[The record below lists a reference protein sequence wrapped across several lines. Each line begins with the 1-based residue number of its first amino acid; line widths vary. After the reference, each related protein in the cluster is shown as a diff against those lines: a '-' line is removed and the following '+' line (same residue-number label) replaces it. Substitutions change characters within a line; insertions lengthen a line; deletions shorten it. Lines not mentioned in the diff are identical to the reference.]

1 MPRVAAGEGRRKRRR
16 RPGGGGWGGGGG
28 SRTSE
33 RAGMAECGACA
44 RPRREARRDCLPLC
58 EACGER
64 FDRRAPDEF
73 FLAAYAAPA
82 FVLRARGA
90 VLEPLLEPLM
100 LPAPRGPPSQA
111 SADEVLRPLLAL
123 DGASPPP
130 PLLVLLGSGA
140 SAAYGVRP
148 NYGPGDAEGDA
159 SLGVNERY
167 WRVLKD
173 SAAAATSGTP
183 DACFYSRLGAFLRA
197 RKGASACVATTN
209 IDGLAG
215 RWLDAGGAPCTALE
229 LHGSV
234 LRLQC
239 ATRGAPC
246 CDSVR
251 PTPLEDVAAS
261 TSASECEW
269 SCETCGGRMRLN
281 VSSFDDEPGDV
292 LDVEDVQ
299 ERLQAFAGDHLLRG
313 GEGPSTPTLHV
324 LVVGCGEH
332 VHSLVHEARAVACER
347 ALAGLGTR
355 VACVNP
361 CDAGARAFGEGCLQ
375 VGATAEELGL
385 AMVRAVEG
393 ESSV

>member
-1 MPRVAAGEGRRKRRR
+1 MARGGVGWGGGGARRGVVAEGAAPTPPSPPLNPLPIPWGRFWGARSAWPAAPPAAPMPPVAAGDGRRKRRR
-16 RPGGGGWGGGGG
+16 RCGGGGGGGGGG

-167 WRVLKD
+167 WRVSRTAQPQPPAVLPTRASIRA
-173 SAAAATSGTP
+173 SAPSCA
-183 DACFYSRLGAFLRA
+183 RERA
-197 RKGASACVATTN
+197 RRRASRPPTSTASP
-209 IDGLAG
+209 
-215 RWLDAGGAPCTALE
+215 AGGWTRAAP
-229 LHGSV
+229 
-234 LRLQC
+234 
-239 ATRGAPC
+239 P
-246 CDSVR
+246 
-251 PTPLEDVAAS
+251 
-261 TSASECEW
+261 
-269 SCETCGGRMRLN
+269 
-281 VSSFDDEPGDV
+281 
-292 LDVEDVQ
+292 
-299 ERLQAFAGDHLLRG
+299 
-313 GEGPSTPTLHV
+313 
-324 LVVGCGEH
+324 
-332 VHSLVHEARAVACER
+332 ARR
-347 ALAGLGTR
+347 
-355 VACVNP
+355 
-361 CDAGARAFGEGCLQ
+361 
-375 VGATAEELGL
+375 
-385 AMVRAVEG
+385 
-393 ESSV
+393 